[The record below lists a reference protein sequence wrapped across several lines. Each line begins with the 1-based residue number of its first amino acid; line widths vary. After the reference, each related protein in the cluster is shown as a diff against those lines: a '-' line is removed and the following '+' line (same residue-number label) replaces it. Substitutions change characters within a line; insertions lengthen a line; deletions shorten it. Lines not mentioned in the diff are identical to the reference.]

1 MKRLILFL
9 LAALLLLTGCKAKV
23 PETAEPTKPAE
34 PTESTNPAEPTE
46 STKPVES
53 AELTGPVSGIYCV
66 LGVDGERTYPEWTAL
81 KFDFENGKFN
91 FGTPVVTEDWIRKGE
106 LTVEG
111 NRITAVSNKQKSV
124 FEDGQLKILGNIT
137 WVFEF
142 QLDGTIRYIP
152 EGSDEY
158 TIYGTELNAESVLV
172 RTGDLD
178 KPLE

>member
-23 PETAEPTKPAE
+23 PETAEPTKP
-34 PTESTNPAEPTE
+34 TESTNPAEPD
-46 STKPVES
+46 ES
-53 AELTGPVSGIYCV
+53 AEIAGPVSGIYCV

-91 FGTPVVTEDWIRKGE
+91 FGIPVVTNDWIRKGE

-142 QLDGTIRYIP
+142 QPDGTIRYIP